1 MQKRKKK
8 EIVNQHSIV
17 VPETTKPVN
26 TEKIEYAVRQLQQC
40 SDLIKDKFGDDPSL
54 EVMLCC
60 AIINQQINKLRE
72 KLNGR

>member
-17 VPETTKPVN
+17 IPETAKPVN

-40 SDLIKDKFGDDPSL
+40 SDRIKDKFGDDPSL
-54 EVMLCC
+54 EVMLCD

-72 KLNGR
+72 KIDGR

>member
-17 VPETTKPVN
+17 IPETVKPVN

-40 SDLIKDKFGDDPSL
+40 SDRIKDKFGNDPSL
-54 EVMLCC
+54 EVMLCD

-72 KLNGR
+72 KINGR